1 MYEMLPKEH
10 KTGEPRSF
18 LTIVCRIDLNDSAD
32 GGVGG
37 AVPMSF
43 YTSTIGMTGL
53 ISMNSM
59 RSELRKRLDV
69 KLQQQQQQQQQE
81 EEEEEEVAVRD
92 QTRAVDETTCPLI
105 PWVHVGITLGGTR

>member
-1 MYEMLPKEH
+1 MLPKEH

-69 KLQQQQQQQQQE
+69 KLQQQQQQQQ
-81 EEEEEEVAVRD
+81 EEVAVRD

>member
-69 KLQQQQQQQQQE
+69 KLQQQQQQQQ
-81 EEEEEEVAVRD
+81 EEVAVRD

>member
-43 YTSTIGMTGL
+43 YTSTIGMTCL
-53 ISMNSM
+53 ISMNPM

-69 KLQQQQQQQQQE
+69 KLQQQQQQQQ
-81 EEEEEEVAVRD
+81 EEVAVRD